1 MNEIYDACH
10 SIRMSEEE
18 KERILAKKRRRSP
31 LPVLI
36 PAAGLACLLLF
47 TQKTPETAAA
57 IPQPSEPS
65 VNETA
70 VSTEEPVEEDTI
82 VFNSLAG
89 QSSNADVVYSAAEV
103 TDAMFIDRLCR
114 IKIPEDME
122 FQTAAGLYWTLTA
135 PQEDR
140 LFGYAAGYRNPDD
153 EKKNILLFFSE
164 TAERMPSCYRHAV
177 DEDEPSSVNG
187 TEVVFYKEG
196 QEYGAVFT
204 RDGWHYDIQASG
216 LMDED
221 ITAFVRSLTE
231 IDLDPVPPVLDAY
244 AGMQAEQTVLL
255 PPAEERSAQEL
266 YEEADL
272 VAMIHILTIT
282 GSIEQDGEVYT
293 EGRFSAYHDYKGTT
307 YIGTDGSEKLIS
319 RFLRKGGISKTTLT
333 MQEGDFLL
341 EQGKCYLAF
350 MKFIDDETAEIIG
363 YQDGCRQLEKY
374 VPSFDRTKL
383 SFYNS
388 RTGEYEPIV
397 RILPYLEDYGECFP

>member
-10 SIRMSEEE
+10 SIRMSKEE

-36 PAAGLACLLLF
+36 PCAGLACLLLF
-47 TQKTPETAAA
+47 TQKTPETAAVV
-57 IPQPSEPS
+57 PRPSEPS

-70 VSTEEPVEEDTI
+70 VSTEEPAEEDTI

-114 IKIPEDME
+114 IRIPEDME
-122 FQTAAGLYWTLTA
+122 FQNAYGLYGTLTA

-140 LFGYAAGYRNPDD
+140 LFGYAAGYSNPDD
-153 EKKNILLFFSE
+153 EKKNILLFFSQ
-164 TAERMPSCYRHAV
+164 TAERMPSCYHHAA
-177 DEDEPSSVNG
+177 DDDEPSSVNG

-204 RDGWHYDIQASG
+204 RDGWHYDIQAFG
-216 LMDED
+216 LMDEE

-231 IDLDPVPPVLDAY
+231 IDLEPVPPVLDAY

-272 VAMIHILTIT
+272 VAMIHIITIT

-293 EGRFSAYHDYKGTT
+293 EGSFSAYHSYKWNP
-307 YIGTDGSEKLIS
+307 YIDSEKHID
-319 RFLRKGGISKTTLT
+319 RFLRKGGISGTVQT
-333 MQEGDFLL
+333 MREGDFLP

-350 MKFIDDETAEIIG
+350 MKLIDDETAEIIG
-363 YQDGCRQLEKY
+363 YQDGFRELEKY